1 MVFQRSQI
9 EEVANHIRSA
19 WKPNPRVGI
28 VLGSGLGAS
37 VESMDV
43 QVEFDYGDLPHFPR
57 STAVGHLGRL
67 LAGELAGLPVIAMQ
81 GRFHLYEGYTPQQV
95 TFPIRVMRGLGAD
108 LLIVCNAAGGLHS
121 TYAAGDIMAIDDH
134 INMMF
139 QNPLIGINDDRLGP
153 RFPDMSS
160 PYDPALIQQ
169 VMQIAREHDF
179 TCHRGVYIGMLGPN
193 YETRAEYRFLR
204 RFGGHV
210 VGMSTVPE
218 VPCRRPRRY
227 ARTGALDDCKCCH
240 SRQPGRNF
248 WRRGRGRGRQ
258 GSHQSR
264 HDYPWNYLPVWCRV
278 TGTGGALKKLPDSVA
293 YGILI

>member
-9 EEVANHIRSA
+9 EEVANHIRAA

-43 QVEFDYGDLPHFPR
+43 EVEFEYGDLPHFPR
-57 STAVGHLGRL
+57 STAVGHRGRL

-218 VPCRRPRRY
+218 VLAAVHAGMRVLGLSMIANVATPDNL
-227 ARTGALDDCKCCH
+227 AATSGAEVVAVADRAANKVATIIH
-240 SRQPGRNF
+240 GIISQF
-248 WRRGRGRGRQ
+248 
-258 GSHQSR
+258 
-264 HDYPWNYLPVWCRV
+264 
-278 TGTGGALKKLPDSVA
+278 GAELQERA
-293 YGILI
+293 GH

>member
-9 EEVANHIRSA
+9 EEAANHIRSA

-28 VLGSGLGAS
+28 VLGSGLGSS

-95 TFPIRVMRGLGAD
+95 AFPIRVMRGLGAD

-121 TYAAGDIMAIDDH
+121 TYAAGDIMVIDDH

-169 VMQIAREHDF
+169 VMRIAREHDF

-218 VPCRRPRRY
+218 VLAAVHAGMRVLGLSMIANVATPDNLV
-227 ARTGALDDCKCCH
+227 ATSGAEVVAVADKAATKVATIIH
-240 SRQPGRNF
+240 GIISQF
-248 WRRGRGRGRQ
+248 
-258 GSHQSR
+258 
-264 HDYPWNYLPVWCRV
+264 
-278 TGTGGALKKLPDSVA
+278 GAELQERA
-293 YGILI
+293 GH

>member
-1 MVFQRSQI
+1 MDFQRSQI
-9 EEVANHIRSA
+9 EEAANHIRSA

-28 VLGSGLGAS
+28 VLGSGLGSS

-95 TFPIRVMRGLGAD
+95 TFPIRVMRGLGVD

-121 TYAAGDIMAIDDH
+121 TYAAGDIMVIDDH

-169 VMQIAREHDF
+169 EMRIAREHDF

-218 VPCRRPRRY
+218 VLAAVHAGMRVLGLSMIANVATPDNLV
-227 ARTGALDDCKCCH
+227 ATSGAEVVAVADKAATKVATIIH
-240 SRQPGRNF
+240 GIISQF
-248 WRRGRGRGRQ
+248 
-258 GSHQSR
+258 
-264 HDYPWNYLPVWCRV
+264 
-278 TGTGGALKKLPDSVA
+278 GAELQERA
-293 YGILI
+293 GH

>member
-9 EEVANHIRSA
+9 EEAANHIRAA

-28 VLGSGLGAS
+28 VLGSGLGSS

-43 QVEFDYGDLPHFPR
+43 EVEFEYGDLPHFPR
-57 STAVGHLGRL
+57 STAIGHRGRL

-95 TFPIRVMRGLGAD
+95 AFPVRVMRGLGAD

-121 TYAAGDIMAIDDH
+121 TYAAGDIMVIDNH

-169 VMQIAREHDF
+169 AMGIACEHDF

-210 VGMSTVPE
+210 VGMSTVTE
-218 VPCRRPRRY
+218 VLAAVHAGMRVLGLSMIANVATPDNLV
-227 ARTGALDDCKCCH
+227 ATSGAEVVAVADRAANKVATIIH
-240 SRQPGRNF
+240 GIISQF
-248 WRRGRGRGRQ
+248 
-258 GSHQSR
+258 
-264 HDYPWNYLPVWCRV
+264 
-278 TGTGGALKKLPDSVA
+278 GAELQERA
-293 YGILI
+293 GH

>member
-9 EEVANHIRSA
+9 EEAANHIRAA
-19 WKPNPRVGI
+19 WKSHPRVGI
-28 VLGSGLGAS
+28 VLGSGLGSS
-37 VESMDV
+37 VESMDAE
-43 QVEFDYGDLPHFPR
+43 VEFEYGDLPHFPR
-57 STAVGHLGRL
+57 STAVGHRGRL

-95 TFPIRVMRGLGAD
+95 AFPIRVMRDLGAD

-121 TYAAGDIMAIDDH
+121 TYAAGDIMVIDDH
-134 INMMF
+134 INMMC

-204 RFGGHV
+204 RFGGHG

-218 VPCRRPRRY
+218 VLAAVHAGMRVLGLSMIANVATPDNLVATSGAEVVAVADRAANKVTTIIHGIISQFGAELQER
-227 ARTGALDDCKCCH
+227 ARH
-240 SRQPGRNF
+240 
-248 WRRGRGRGRQ
+248 
-258 GSHQSR
+258 
-264 HDYPWNYLPVWCRV
+264 
-278 TGTGGALKKLPDSVA
+278 
-293 YGILI
+293 

>member
-9 EEVANHIRSA
+9 EEAVNHIRAA
-19 WKPNPRVGI
+19 WKPNPRIGI
-28 VLGSGLGAS
+28 VLGSGLGSS

-43 QVEFDYGDLPHFPR
+43 EVEFEYGDLAHFPR
-57 STAVGHLGRL
+57 STAVGHRGRL

-95 TFPIRVMRGLGAD
+95 AFPIRVMRGLGAD

-121 TYAAGDIMAIDDH
+121 TYAAGDIMVIDDH

-179 TCHRGVYIGMLGPN
+179 TCHRGVYISMLGPN

-218 VPCRRPRRY
+218 VLAAVHAGMRVLGLSMIANVATPDNLV
-227 ARTGALDDCKCCH
+227 ATSGAEVVAVADRAATKVATIIH
-240 SRQPGRNF
+240 GIISRF
-248 WRRGRGRGRQ
+248 
-258 GSHQSR
+258 
-264 HDYPWNYLPVWCRV
+264 
-278 TGTGGALKKLPDSVA
+278 GAELQERA
-293 YGILI
+293 GH